1 MDKTRTVPRLLS
13 VRTNNFQLD
22 NVDRSNSSAYF
33 GRLGVPMMMGCCQK
47 SAGSDT
53 AAEACDPQ
61 ALVRQ
66 LQRCVRMLSSVSTL
80 LPRAAG
86 VSDLLTQTCDM
97 AIRVGGY
104 RAAAAALYHE
114 PHGRSLTC
122 VASRAINP
130 GLAAR
135 LADEIVLAGAR
146 PTSIVAGALRT
157 GEPRCCDSPLD
168 HSATIVL
175 QSFMIELGIHCAVA
189 LPLTENSRAVGVLL
203 LVADSDLAFG
213 QSELQLLRD
222 VAGTISFAL
231 RGHMAAPKSCE
242 SWRNDTETTVANR
255 DHFCRIVADVLS
267 AARLGERNVGVLILD
282 VERLS
287 VINDS
292 LGRKA
297 GDAVL
302 RSLGQ
307 RLTDANGAQR
317 VAQIAGGTFAIV
329 VETGTCA
336 PCESILRRALAL
348 FDTPFRVDRREVSA
362 SARVGAAFFPRDATE
377 AAALI
382 QKAESALYAA
392 REHGNPCVLYDA
404 AKHSETLGC
413 FAMEH
418 KLRLALR
425 RREFRLEYQ
434 PKVELASGRVVGA
447 EALIRWTNAELA
459 EVPPNIFLPIVESR
473 GLMPELGD
481 WIIRRAAA
489 DLRNWE
495 QSDLPALRIA
505 VNVST
510 SQLRMPD
517 FDRAFLDAC
526 GRWRDNSW
534 GLDIEITEGVLQ
546 SNSGLEIARLRN
558 LRGAGVRIAI
568 DDFGTGYSSLSRL
581 GTLPIDV
588 LKIDRSFITGIPEEA
603 TRMALVRT
611 MVSLAGA
618 LRMTTVAEGVE
629 SIEQFTALRRLGC
642 DQYQGYYH
650 SRPMSLEHLTES
662 LRRSR

>member
-1 MDKTRTVPRLLS
+1 MTCCC
-13 VRTNNFQLD
+13 NQ
-22 NVDRSNSSAYF
+22 SAD
-33 GRLGVPMMMGCCQK
+33 
-47 SAGSDT
+47 SDT

-61 ALVRQ
+61 VLVRQ

-80 LPRAAG
+80 VSRAAD
-86 VSDLLTQTCDM
+86 VPDLLARACDM

-104 RAAAAALYHE
+104 RAAAAAVYHE
-114 PHGRSLTC
+114 PHRRSLTC

-135 LADEIVLAGAR
+135 LAQEIVLAGTR
-146 PTSIVAGALRT
+146 PSSIVAGALRT
-157 GEPRCCDSPLD
+157 GEPRCCNSPLD
-168 HSATIVL
+168 DSATTVL
-175 QSFMIELGIHCAVA
+175 KSFMIELGVHSAVA
-189 LPLTENSRAVGVLL
+189 LPLMENSRPVGVLL

-231 RGHMAAPKSCE
+231 RGHMAAPLSRE
-242 SWRNDTETTVANR
+242 SWRDDTHSTVARR

-267 AARLGERNVGVLILD
+267 AAKLGGQNVGVLILD
-282 VERLS
+282 VGRLS

-307 RLTDANGAQR
+307 RLTDVYGAHR
-317 VAQIAGGTFAIV
+317 VAQISGGTFALL
-329 VETGTCA
+329 VETGTCD
-336 PCESILRRALAL
+336 PCEKILRRARAL
-348 FDTPFRVDRREVSA
+348 FDTPFRVDLREVSA

-377 AAALI
+377 AAELM

-392 REHGNPCVLYDA
+392 REHGHPCVMYDA

-425 RREFRLEYQ
+425 RHEFRLEYQ
-434 PKVELASGRVVGA
+434 PKVELTSGRMVGA
-447 EALIRWTNAELA
+447 EALIRWNNAELT
-459 EVPPNIFLPIVESR
+459 EVPPNVFLPIVESR

-481 WIIRRAAA
+481 WIIRRAAS

-495 QSDLPALRIA
+495 QSGLPALRIA

-546 SNSGLEIARLRN
+546 GNSAMEIARLRN
-558 LRGAGVRIAI
+558 LHGAGVRIAI

-588 LKIDRSFITGIPEEA
+588 LKIDRSFITGIPQEA

-629 SIEQFTALRRLGC
+629 SVEQFTALQRLGC

-650 SRPMSLEHLTES
+650 SRPMPLEQLTGYCE
-662 LRRSR
+662 

>member
-1 MDKTRTVPRLLS
+1 
-13 VRTNNFQLD
+13 
-22 NVDRSNSSAYF
+22 
-33 GRLGVPMMMGCCQK
+33 MMMDCCKK
-47 SAGSDT
+47 SAGPDT
-53 AAEACDPQ
+53 AAEACDPR

-80 LPRAAG
+80 LPRAVDA
-86 VSDLLTQTCDM
+86 SDLLTRTCDM
-97 AIRVGGY
+97 AIKVGGY

-135 LADEIVLAGAR
+135 LANEIVLAGAR

-168 HSATIVL
+168 DSATIVL
-175 QSFMIELGIHCAVA
+175 KSFMIELGVHCAVA

-203 LVADSDLAFG
+203 LVADSDLAFS

-231 RGHMAAPKSCE
+231 RGHVAPRSSE
-242 SWRNDTETTVANR
+242 SWRNDTQTTVANR

-267 AARLGERNVGVLILD
+267 AARVGERNVGVLIID
-282 VERLS
+282 VGRLS

-302 RSLGQ
+302 RSLGR
-307 RLTDANGAQR
+307 RLIDEYGVQR
-317 VAQIAGGTFAIV
+317 VAQISGGTFAIV
-329 VETGTCA
+329 VENGTCA
-336 PCESILRRALAL
+336 PCESILRRSLAL
-348 FDTPFRVDRREVSA
+348 FDTPFRVAGQEVSA
-362 SARVGAAFFPRDATE
+362 TARVGAAFFPRDATE

-425 RREFRLEYQ
+425 RQEFRLEYQ
-434 PKVELASGRVVGA
+434 PKVELTSGRTVGA

-495 QSDLPALRIA
+495 QSGLPAMRIA

-510 SQLRMPD
+510 AQLRMPE

-526 GRWRDNSW
+526 GRWPDSSW

-546 SNSGLEIARLRN
+546 GNSGLEIKRLRN
-558 LRGAGVRIAI
+558 LHGAGVRIAI

-611 MVSLAGA
+611 MISLAGA
-618 LRMTTVAEGVE
+618 LGMTTVAEGVE
-629 SIEQFTALRRLGC
+629 SVEQFTALRRLGC
-642 DQYQGYYH
+642 NQYHGYYH
-650 SRPMSLEHLTES
+650 SRPMSLEQLTEFVTTNP
-662 LRRSR
+662 

>member
-1 MDKTRTVPRLLS
+1 
-13 VRTNNFQLD
+13 
-22 NVDRSNSSAYF
+22 
-33 GRLGVPMMMGCCQK
+33 MMGCCEK
-47 SAGSDT
+47 SVDSDT
-53 AAEACDPQ
+53 AAQACEPQ
-61 ALVRQ
+61 LLVRQ

-80 LPRAAG
+80 LSRAVD

-97 AIRVGGY
+97 AISVGGY
-104 RAAAAALYHE
+104 RAAAAAVYHE
-114 PHGRSLTC
+114 PHWRSLTC
-122 VASRAINP
+122 VASRAIDP
-130 GLAAR
+130 GLATR
-135 LADEIVLAGAR
+135 LSNEIVLAAER
-146 PTSIVAGALRT
+146 PSSIVAGALRT
-157 GEPRCCDSPLD
+157 GEPRSCDGPLD

-175 QSFMIELGIHCAVA
+175 KSFLIELGVHCAVA
-189 LPLTENSRAVGVLL
+189 LPLMDSSRAVGVLL
-203 LVADSDLAFG
+203 LIADYELAFG
-213 QSELQLLRD
+213 PSELQLLRD

-231 RGHMAAPKSCE
+231 RGHRAAPKSCE
-242 SWRNDTETTVANR
+242 SWRNDSESTVAHR

-267 AARLGERNVGVLILD
+267 AAKFRERDVGVLILD
-282 VERLS
+282 VGRLS

-307 RLTDANGAQR
+307 RLIDVYGAQR
-317 VAQIAGGTFAIV
+317 VAQISGGTFAIV
-329 VETGTCA
+329 VETGTCDD
-336 PCESILRRALAL
+336 CQHILRRALAL
-348 FDTPFRVDRREVSA
+348 FDSPFRVDLREVSA

-377 AAALI
+377 AEALM

-392 REHGNPCVLYDA
+392 REHGNLCVTYDA

-413 FAMEH
+413 FALEH
-418 KLRLALR
+418 ELRLALR

-434 PKVELASGRVVGA
+434 PKVALTSGRIVGA
-447 EALIRWTNAELA
+447 EALIRWNNAELA
-459 EVPPNIFLPIVESR
+459 EVPPNVFLPIVEST
-473 GLMPELGD
+473 GLMPALGD

-495 QSDLPALRIA
+495 QSGLPALRIA

-546 SNSGLEIARLRN
+546 GNSALEIARLRN
-558 LRGAGVRIAI
+558 LHGAGVRIAI

-581 GTLPIDV
+581 GSLPIDV

-629 SIEQFTALRRLGC
+629 NVEQFTALQRLGC

-650 SRPMSLEHLTES
+650 SRPMSLEQLTKL
-662 LRRSR
+662 LRR